1 MKDLASSD
9 MINRITVHLYSKIE
23 SFLKRYFATLPLN
36 HLMEKSEFESDV
48 CLYEH
53 VDFLQICSCPNAPSY
68 ITDAGFISLDNQ
80 KTDLGVQQDVEMI
93 FYFYACVDDRQEK
106 AAGKDGEPQL
116 CDMTL
121 LPNEKF
127 QGLWE
132 NLVFEEDIKTK
143 LLTYVNTALLFGDKG
158 VNTNVISINRVC
170 LLLGPPGTGKTTLAK
185 ALAQKMT
192 VRMGEKRYANGGIL
206 VEINPN
212 AIFSKYFAE
221 SSKLLLKMFNQLHA
235 MLDDEDS
242 FVCLLMDEV
251 ESLTAARKAAMH
263 GNEVHEYR

>member
-1 MKDLASSD
+1 
-9 MINRITVHLYSKIE
+9 
-23 SFLKRYFATLPLN
+23 
-36 HLMEKSEFESDV
+36 MEKV
-48 CLYEH
+48 Q
-53 VDFLQICSCPNAPSY
+53 FLQICSCPNAPLH
-68 ITDAGFISLDNQ
+68 ITDAGFISLDQ
-80 KTDLGVQQDVEMI
+80 KVEMV
-93 FYFYACVDDRQEK
+93 FYFYTCVDGESEEEER
-106 AAGKDGEPQL
+106 AVGKDGEPRL
-116 CDMTL
+116 CDMTI
-121 LPNEKF
+121 LPCEKF

-158 VNTNVISINRVC
+158 VNTNIISINRVA

-192 VRMGEKRYANGGIL
+192 IRMGEKRYPNGGIL

-212 AIFSKYFAE
+212 AIFSKFFAE
-221 SSKLLLKMFNQLHA
+221 SAKLLLKMFNQLHS

-251 ESLTAARKAAMH
+251 ESLTAARKAAMN
-263 GNEVHEYR
+263 GNEVRGNSFRDV